1 MSETPERLVLSAD
14 AARALVTL
22 ARAFLSATRNWAL
35 YPAEHPTVLAAIE
48 RFREAIGEAAEARVA
63 SAISVTPTSL
73 LIRGTPAANDP
84 AIAETAALL
93 HAHGILEIGFDPAL
107 PMDAPARLLALLA
120 RPLDALEQLG
130 GLAAA
135 WAQEGHP
142 AIRIEAVDYRKVL
155 EDRDTDQQPQRDDM
169 WRSIV
174 SALASGRRT
183 LDEREQQRLLEL
195 AENAGEL
202 VALAETLIA
211 EKCTPDGSP
220 MVTTQ
225 AATVLASFHQ
235 LTSIASVLAP
245 DRVQAILQNLA
256 TAVLQVNPHVAM
268 QVLSIESQTSQTG
281 ADGPQIA
288 GACSDEGVAQLLAT
302 ILALEGQASPRIAQ
316 IFDLVVPD
324 RSRRRDVLER
334 ARTLARARHTGDR
347 PFDAYWQSI
356 EELLLSYD
364 DQPFVTSEYRAV
376 LDGTGA
382 GPGGDGAASGPPVAE
397 LPEWIETVSEQHLRQ
412 LSIVLLADLLQLET
426 QTDRAVVVLNQLADL
441 GDDLLQTGAYDDAV
455 QVLETIREAAARADL
470 LVPSVQVLQR
480 LGSSAGVREAVE
492 AIADLG
498 QAEWDLL
505 ARCFRAIGASC
516 LDLLGAP
523 LLAEGDHP
531 AAGRAGDVFVAIG
544 EEAIPALLA
553 LLEQGASTVRR
564 RVAPLL
570 GRIASPAAVPA
581 LQALLRAHDSRVL
594 QAAVRALA
602 AIDDPAAA
610 RAIQIALRA
619 PDSKAREMVVDA
631 LVAVAD
637 RRVVP
642 MLIRVLENSRP
653 LRGDYHVTLHAL
665 DALARLRD
673 GRAVRAVG
681 VVMGLRRPLLRR
693 PFSRGRLRS
702 LKRSAVRTLVEIGD
716 SAALQALDRAS
727 RTGDRM
733 LRSLVRELHVGAVA
747 GAA

>member
-1 MSETPERLVLSAD
+1 MSETPERLVLSAA

-73 LIRGTPAANDP
+73 LIRGTPAADEP

-107 PMDAPARLLALLA
+107 PMDAPARLFALLA
-120 RPLDALEQLG
+120 RPADALEQLG

-155 EDRDTDQQPQRDDM
+155 EDRDTDQQPRRDDV

-195 AENAGEL
+195 AENPGDL

-211 EKCTPDGSP
+211 EECTPDGSP

-235 LTSIASVLAP
+235 LMSIASVLAP

-256 TAVLQVNPHVAM
+256 TAVLQMNPHVAM
-268 QVLSIESQTSQTG
+268 QLLSLESRTSPTG
-281 ADGPQIA
+281 GDGPQIA

-302 ILALEGQASPRIAQ
+302 VLALEGQASPRIAQ
-316 IFDLVVPD
+316 VFDLMVPD
-324 RSRRRDVLER
+324 RGRRRDVLER

-364 DQPFVTSEYRAV
+364 DQAFVTSEYRAV

-382 GPGGDGAASGPPVAE
+382 SDGAASGPPVAE
-397 LPEWIETVSEQHLRQ
+397 LSEWIETVSEQHLRQ
-412 LSIVLLADLLQLET
+412 LSIVLLADLLQLEA

-441 GDDLLQTGAYDDAV
+441 GDDLLQTGAYDDAL

-470 LVPSVQVLQR
+470 LAPSAQVLQR

-492 AIADLG
+492 TIAHLG

-523 LLAEGDHP
+523 LLAESDHP

-631 LVAVAD
+631 LVTVAD

-642 MLIRVLENSRP
+642 MLIRVLESSRP

-693 PFSRGRLRS
+693 PFSRGRLRT

-716 SAALQALDRAS
+716 SAALQALDRAG

-733 LRSLVRELHVGAVA
+733 LRGLVRELHVGAVA